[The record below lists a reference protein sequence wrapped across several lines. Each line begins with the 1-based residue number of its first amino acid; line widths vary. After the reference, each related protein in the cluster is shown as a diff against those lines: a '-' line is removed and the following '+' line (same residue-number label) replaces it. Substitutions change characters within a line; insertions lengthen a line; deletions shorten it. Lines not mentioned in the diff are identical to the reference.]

1 MDSTQHPIN
10 ILIID
15 DHPTFRLGLRKLLE
29 SEADLH
35 VVGEASDGFEGLT
48 LARELRPHII
58 LLDLAMRGG
67 PGLDALADLAA
78 LDPPPRTIILTASIE
93 KAGIGSALKLGARG
107 IVLKES
113 ATKLIID
120 SIRSVAKGQYWVGQ
134 EKVSDVVQL
143 LHRFLPQPASQGRR
157 ENFGLTAREMDVV
170 TAVVAGYSN
179 REIAERLSLSQETVK
194 HHITNIFDKLGVS
207 NRMELTLFA
216 IGHHM
221 TDDV

>member
-1 MDSTQHPIN
+1 MDSTRPLIN

-15 DHPTFRLGLRKLLE
+15 DHPTFRLGLRRLLE

-35 VVGEASDGFEGLT
+35 VVGEASDGSEGLK
-48 LARELRPHII
+48 LARELRPQII
-58 LLDLAMRGG
+58 LLDLAMRGR
-67 PGLDALADLAA
+67 PGLDALADFAV

-93 KAGIGSALKLGARG
+93 KAGIASALKLGARG

-113 ATKLIID
+113 ATKLIIE

-134 EKVSDVVQL
+134 ENVSDVVQL
-143 LHRFLPQPASQGRR
+143 LHRFLPQMGSQGRR
-157 ENFGLTAREMDVV
+157 ENFGLSAREIEVV
-170 TAVVAGYSN
+170 TAVIAGYSN
-179 REIAERLSLSQETVK
+179 KEIAERLSLSQETVK

-216 IGHHM
+216 IGHHL